1 MGNATGPPRRRGRS
15 AQAGAGNTASAECLQ
30 LCTPLH
36 GVSSSKLP
44 VKGAMTMKESD
55 SWFGSVHFFLC
66 CGARVVTLGAECVG
80 RCF

>member
-15 AQAGAGNTASAECLQ
+15 AQAGAGNSTASAECLQ

-66 CGARVVTLGAECVG
+66 FGAGCYA
-80 RCF
+80 